1 VRAEETTSKLMAAV
15 YERALTADER
25 AEFAALTAELKASVA

>member
-1 VRAEETTSKLMAAV
+1 MAEV

-25 AEFAALTAELKASVA
+25 AEFAALTAELKSSVA